1 MSDGERAQ
9 PERLGRYEIVAK
21 LASGGMGEVFIARSV
36 GPGGFV
42 KPVVVKRIHPHL
54 VSDPQFIQMLFD
66 EANLTSAAQHP
77 NIVATLDVGSEG
89 SDHFLILDYVP
100 GDPITVL
107 LREMKQRGFQMPPW
121 VAAFIGAQIASAL
134 HAAHEA
140 RGLSGEPLGIVHRD
154 VSAGNIL
161 LADSGRPVLV
171 DFGVAKAR
179 RKMHQTAQ
187 GELKGKLPYMAPEM
201 FEGAEVTRAVDIFS
215 LGVVMY
221 EMLTNVSPFRRKT
234 DIEMIMALKEGNVP
248 RPSELRPGIAP
259 ELDSIVLTA
268 LSRNRAQR
276 WPTAAK
282 IEEALRGWARAS
294 GVAHEPAPVAEWLA
308 WAFPE
313 RIEAR
318 KALLSR
324 VASSPLQLPPPSSGT
339 YRALNTGAYA
349 APLSGN
355 VSITPLPTVAQQGP
369 ASSISVMP
377 PSMPPSSSGP
387 SGPRA
392 LPIPPPAAPA
402 QQGVPMQQGAGRG
415 VWALWAAIAIGATVL
430 GGLLAYLLVGRAG
443 ALFGKSAEPTSEHAK
458 PSASGAASPSAAAS
472 TGP

>member
-1 MSDGERAQ
+1 MSDGDRAQ
-9 PERLGRYEIVAK
+9 PARLGRYEIVAK

-54 VSDPQFIQMLFD
+54 ASDPQFVQMLFD
-66 EANLTSAAQHP
+66 EANLTAAAQHP

-89 SDHFLILDYVP
+89 NDHFLILDYVA
-100 GDPITVL
+100 GDPISVL
-107 LREMKQRGFQMPPW
+107 LREMKQRSFSMPPW
-121 VAAFIGAQIASAL
+121 VVAFIGAQIASAL

-140 RGLSGEPLGIVHRD
+140 RGLSGEALGIVHRE

-215 LGVVMY
+215 LGVVLY

-248 RPSELRPGIAP
+248 RPSELRAGIDAQ
-259 ELDSIVLTA
+259 LDSIVLTA
-268 LSRNRAQR
+268 LARDRAQR

-313 RIEAR
+313 RVEAR
-318 KALLSR
+318 KALLAR
-324 VASSPLQLPPPSSGT
+324 VASPTQLPPPSSGT
-339 YRALNTGAYA
+339 YRALT
-349 APLSGN
+349 SGTFMGGGP
-355 VSITPLPTVAQQGP
+355 SGPSSTPLPGVAQQRPTGP
-369 ASSISVMP
+369 SGVMP
-377 PSMPPSSSGP
+377 PSMRPSMSPSMPPSSGGP
-387 SGPRA
+387 SAPRHLPSPA
-392 LPIPPPAAPA
+392 LIAAAPPAR
-402 QQGVPMQQGAGRG
+402 GR
-415 VWALWAAIAIGATVL
+415 WALWAAVAVGATVV
-430 GGLLAYLLVGRAG
+430 GGLLAYLLVERSG
-443 ALFGKSAEPTSEHAK
+443 AFLSRRGEPASEHEK
-458 PSASGAASPSAAAS
+458 PAATGAASPSAS
-472 TGP
+472 TNKGP

>member
-1 MSDGERAQ
+1 MSGGDIAL

-54 VSDPQFIQMLFD
+54 ASDPQFVQMLFD
-66 EANLTSAAQHP
+66 EANLTSAVQHP

-89 SDHFLILDYVP
+89 GTHFLILDYVP
-100 GDPITVL
+100 GDPISVL
-107 LREMKQRGFQMPPW
+107 LREMKQRSFSMPPW
-121 VAAFIGAQIASAL
+121 VVAFIGAQIASAL

-140 RGLSGEPLGIVHRD
+140 RGLSGEALGIVHRD

-215 LGVVMY
+215 LGVVLY

-234 DIEMIMALKEGNVP
+234 DIDMILALKQGNVP
-248 RPSELRPGIAP
+248 RPSEVRAGLPP

-268 LSRNRAQR
+268 LARERAQR
-276 WPTAAK
+276 WPNAAK
-282 IEEALRGWARAS
+282 IEEALRGWARGS

-313 RIEAR
+313 RVEAR
-318 KALLSR
+318 KALLAR
-324 VASSPLQLPPPSSGT
+324 VANPMQLPPPSSGT
-339 YRALNTGAYA
+339 YRALTTGNYPGGITGA
-349 APLSGN
+349 
-355 VSITPLPTVAQQGP
+355 VSSTPLPGVAQQRPAGP
-369 ASSISVMP
+369 VSVMP

-387 SGPRA
+387 SAPRLLPSAA
-392 LPIPPPAAPA
+392 LITPAAPA
-402 QQGVPMQQGAGRG
+402 RGR
-415 VWALWAAIAIGATVL
+415 WATWAVIAVGATLL
-430 GGLLAYLLVGRAG
+430 GGLLAYLLVER
-443 ALFGKSAEPTSEHAK
+443 
-458 PSASGAASPSAAAS
+458 SGAFLRGRGEAASERGLPAATASPSGK
-472 TGP
+472 GP